1 MTETI
6 KLYLISELEPE
17 EGLYYWKAADTTG
30 PIIIASKIRLAFKMD
45 QSYDVTGTMEKNHFL
60 ATKME
65 TSKPPKKTEPEL
77 KKVETERQALE
88 LEPEPEFVP
97 ASTLIT
103 KTQPSFPTKGD
114 VRTEIVVKPEDNIY
128 EVSERQDE
136 IQMAD
141 ELKGKVVE
149 VYFYQFDQW
158 DQAKRKKVK
167 QTGISYAGV
176 KKVINQMG
184 NVHILTEE
192 DKWVEYDERR
202 KLWVSR
208 IKVRDVKKNLDSIGI
223 ASCKEEAY
231 NMEFADRIALSKALR
246 NAWRRLI
253 DEALIVEM
261 GKEWLAKRQK
271 R

>member
-1 MTETI
+1 MEMNNKMTETI
-6 KLYLISELEPE
+6 KLYLIKELEAE
-17 EGLYYWKAADTTG
+17 DDLYFWKAADTTG
-30 PIIIASKIRLAFKMD
+30 PIVIASKTKLAFKMD
-45 QSYDVTGTMEKNHFL
+45 KSYDVTGIMEKNHFL

-65 TSKPPKKTEPEL
+65 TVKPPKKKEKPAIEFKPVVRTQ
-77 KKVETERQALE
+77 RQALE
-88 LEPEPEFVP
+88 LEPEEE
-97 ASTLIT
+97 
-103 KTQPSFPTKGD
+103 KG
-114 VRTEIVVKPEDNIY
+114 IVVKQEDNIY
-128 EVSERQDE
+128 EISERKDE

-158 DQAKRKKVK
+158 DQRQGKKVK

-202 KLWVSR
+202 KLWVSK

-223 ASCKEEAY
+223 ASCKEEGY